1 MRHAAASADV
11 HHSVIPRGWVIL
23 GLAVACWGLVA
34 VTGVVLSTVFSY
46 ISAAVFA

>member
-1 MRHAAASADV
+1 MRHAATSADAQ
-11 HHSVIPRGWVIL
+11 HSAIPRGWVIV

-34 VTGVVLSTVFSY
+34 VTGVVLSSVFSY